1 MRMSQLFGNTL
12 RENPADA
19 EMLSHRLLVR
29 AGMIRPLAAGIYSY
43 LPLGWRV
50 LCKIEAILR
59 QEMEAIGGQD
69 MLMPVVQ
76 PAELWQATGRWQ
88 RMGPNMARLRDRS
101 GRDLALAM
109 THEEVVA
116 ALARH
121 EIQSYRQLPC
131 LVFHIQTKFRD
142 EPRPRGGLIRVREF
156 VMKDAY
162 SLDADEHGLDVAYQK
177 MYRAYERIFA
187 RCSLEV
193 LAVQADVGQ
202 MGGSAS
208 HEFMALN
215 EYGED
220 TLILCPA
227 CGYAANAEQA
237 TFAKPQTPP
246 PPAGEVQ
253 EIATPG
259 CKTIADV
266 AAFVGVLTN
275 QTLKAVFYTTD
286 GGELVFIVIRGD
298 LEVNETRLC
307 NLLGA
312 LELHPASEQDILA
325 VGATPGYAS
334 PRGLHGVRVVA
345 DDSVRLGG
353 NFVAGANREGYHL
366 LNVNYPRDFAASL
379 VADIALARAGDAC
392 PTCGAALSE
401 ARGVELGHLF
411 KLGTRYSEALGA
423 TFLDAASQARPI
435 VMGSYGIGSGRL
447 MAAVVEQHHDEH
459 GIVWPVEVAPYHVH
473 LVNLGYAAGEV
484 TTQTAEVLYAELTAQ
499 GCQVL
504 YDDRDER
511 PGVKFNDADLIG
523 APLRVTVSQRSLAQG
538 GLEVKRRDS
547 SERSIVPRD
556 ALADE
561 IRRLLPDLT
570 DF

>member
-19 EMLSHRLLVR
+19 EMPSHRLLVR

-266 AAFVGVLTN
+266 AAFVGVPTS

-379 VADIALARAGDAC
+379 VTDIALARAGDAC

-423 TFLDAASQARPI
+423 TFLDAAGQARPI

-473 LVNLGYAAGEV
+473 LVNLGYAASEV